1 MPGRGPS
8 GSSGSAIRTSDELVR
23 APRQLAIAL
32 RDRVR
37 DVRPPAQRH
46 AVPVDRDV
54 GMVILELGQLA
65 DAVHERERLP
75 EAGEAELALE
85 RAVDLGPA
93 GGCLHGRS
101 METVS
106 PRSA

>member
-8 GSSGSAIRTSDELVR
+8 GSSGSAIRTSDQLVR

-54 GMVILELGQLA
+54 GMVTLVLGELA
-65 DAVHERERLP
+65 DAVHERERVP
-75 EAGEAELALE
+75 EAPEAELALE
-85 RAVDLGPA
+85 GAADLGPA
-93 GGCLHGRS
+93 GWRLHG
-101 METVS
+101 
-106 PRSA
+106 A